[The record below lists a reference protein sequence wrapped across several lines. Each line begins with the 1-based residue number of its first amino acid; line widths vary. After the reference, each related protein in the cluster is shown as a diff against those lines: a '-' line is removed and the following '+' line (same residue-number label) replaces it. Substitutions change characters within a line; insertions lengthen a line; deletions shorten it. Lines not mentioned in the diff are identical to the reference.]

1 MTVAEALRSHV
12 QWCSTLTHLSHSRVA
27 LKLLQLKSGCIGR
40 FDHEWFHLVCRAAC
54 VGVAGTAAVLAAAA
68 LGVEPQGRPL
78 DPAAVPAVG
87 AEAVICEAQTFLSA
101 LPFVVPVRASLL

>member
-1 MTVAEALRSHV
+1 MVLYADPSEPLEGGTQAFAAEERLHR
-12 QWCSTLTHLSHSRVA
+12 
-27 LKLLQLKSGCIGR
+27 R